1 MEKTEPF
8 ISIILPAFNEGKNLP
23 PLVDELVETLNR
35 YELDGEIIL
44 VNDGSE
50 DNTFSTCEKFA
61 SRYDNVI
68 AIHHKSNQ
76 GKTMA
81 QATGFRQARGKYVFL
96 LESDRQYD
104 PRDIPR
110 FIPSLELD
118 YDIVNGWRRHRSD
131 TLHRILL
138 SKAYNLL
145 HRFFF
150 GTNIYD
156 HNSGFKAFRR
166 EVALKLYKT
175 TLIESLGFKKSYHRV
190 ALSLAK
196 NMGFT
201 IDEVPVRH
209 YLRRSGKSYIKSYK
223 TPFETLVAILRLRYL
238 LSFKRAKL
246 TSLSLDSD

>member
-50 DNTFSTCEKFA
+50 DNTFDICEEFA

-68 AIHHKSNQ
+68 AIHHKTNQ

-81 QATGFRQARGKYVFL
+81 QAAGFLQARGKYVFL

-110 FIPSLELD
+110 FIPSLQLD

-131 TLHRILL
+131 SLHRILL

-145 HRFFF
+145 HRVVF
-150 GTNIYD
+150 GVSIYD

-166 EVALKLYKT
+166 EVAIKLYDRV
-175 TLIESLGFKKSYHRV
+175 LIEELGFGKSYHRIG
-190 ALSLAK
+190 LSLAK

-201 IDEVPVRH
+201 IDEVPIRH
-209 YLRRSGKSYIKSYK
+209 YKRASGESYINPFK
-223 TPFETLVAILRLRYL
+223 TPLKTLVALLKLRYL
-238 LSFKRAKL
+238 LSFKREKL
-246 TSLSLDSD
+246 TILFRDSG